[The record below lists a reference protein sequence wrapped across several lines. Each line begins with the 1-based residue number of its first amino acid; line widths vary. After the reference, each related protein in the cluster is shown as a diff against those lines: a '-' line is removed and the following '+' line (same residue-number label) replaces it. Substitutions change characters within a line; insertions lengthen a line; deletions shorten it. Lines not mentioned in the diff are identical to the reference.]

1 MKTGNFVPETM
12 LKATDSD
19 PRLQPF
25 CWDFGGKTVE
35 FQWILQWVADS
46 VTIRLKLK

>member
-1 MKTGNFVPETM
+1 MEQSSGLKTQKLP
-12 LKATDSD
+12 DSD

-35 FQWILQWVADS
+35 FQWILQ
-46 VTIRLKLK
+46 